1 MDRPD
6 VPADILDRSR
16 THRQVVGMVVEDT
29 EDWDEIAELLPESH
43 CLLAPRKL
51 VPLAG
56 RPGPAAGEPG

>member
-29 EDWDEIAELLPESH
+29 EDWDEITESY